1 MSKRE
6 FIEVNL
12 QTDSI
17 LNHPL
22 SHIDDEKID
31 MDFIITVKAVGILQR
46 PVITRNNGL
55 YPNAPDDAF
64 VIVSGHR
71 RIKAAQKLN
80 IELLICELIHY
91 SSEKEIFA
99 DYYTFNM
106 QRGGR

>member
-1 MSKRE
+1 MNKRE

-12 QTDSI
+12 QTDCL

-22 SHIDDEKID
+22 SLIDDEKID
-31 MDFIITVKAVGILQR
+31 MDFIISVKAVGIIQH
-46 PVITRNNGL
+46 PVITRNNGQ

-71 RIKAAQKLN
+71 RIKAARKLN
-80 IELLICELIHY
+80 MKTLICELNHY
-91 SSEKEIFA
+91 SSEKEMIA
-99 DYYTFNM
+99 DYHTFNM